1 MEYNH
6 GSQYWRPFT
15 YAEDTMIGSKIA
27 ARGDAWELN
36 YTYQINEALSVQ
48 ARYVDIS
55 YDYTGSN
62 GFFGNTS
69 GSAMK
74 IDDVK
79 EGAAAWTQLGGTQDP
94 ASANTVVGNLMMSG
108 LSQDQAIA
116 AATQMGMAA
125 NMLPQIVEA
134 AQDFRLYLRYRF

>member
-36 YTYQINEALSVQ
+36 YTYQINEALSFQ
-48 ARYVDIS
+48 ARYVDIG

-62 GFFGNTS
+62 GFFGSTT
-69 GSAMK
+69 
-74 IDDVK
+74 
-79 EGAAAWTQLGGTQDP
+79 GAAIE
-94 ASANTVVGNLMMSG
+94 N
-108 LSQDQAIA
+108 
-116 AATQMGMAA
+116 
-125 NMLPQIVEA
+125 
-134 AQDFRLYLRYRF
+134 